1 MTRDQPPLVTRDQ
14 PLSVINQA
22 VSVVSAP
29 SVLRIS
35 IMIGRAA
42 RGGESSEDDGGRGG
56 PHNINYQG
64 RCFCK
69 CGEHK
74 IDHLSKKV

>member
-1 MTRDQPPLVTRDQ
+1 
-14 PLSVINQA
+14 
-22 VSVVSAP
+22 
-29 SVLRIS
+29 
-35 IMIGRAA
+35 MIGRAA

-74 IDHLSKKV
+74 IDHLSKKVKVIGLSHTAREDHNGNDRKQEMKNKK